1 MNGGVETRRVFR
13 ALAVACAAALLGA
26 CVGGMPKVPASP
38 NAVLERADDYFR
50 RGKERE
56 AIALYGQYI
65 ERYPGHERVDYA
77 QFQLAESYFKAE
89 EYGLAAVEYQILIAN
104 YGYSEWVDDAVFQ
117 LGVCSWREAPR
128 YPRDQ
133 QKSVDAL
140 GRFNQFLLTYPDHL
154 RSAEARD
161 YIRKINSHLAEK
173 AYGAAKWY
181 YRQREPRAAL
191 VYCEKIIREY
201 PDNEFWAQALLL
213 KGQILADR
221 GDTEGAIQ
229 QFTQV
234 IAYPG
239 DLPQKKEAERLIREV
254 RQ

>member
-1 MNGGVETRRVFR
+1 MSAGPARRAVSCAR
-13 ALAVACAAALLGA
+13 AVVALGLLLGCA
-26 CVGGMPKVPASP
+26 GGMPKVPATP
-38 NAVLERADDYFR
+38 PAVLERADDYQR

-56 AIALYGQYI
+56 AIALYTRFL
-65 ERYPGHERVDYA
+65 ELYPGHERADYA
-77 QFQLAESYFKAE
+77 QFQLAETQFKTGDFA
-89 EYGLAAVEYQILIAN
+89 LAAVEYHLLIAS

-117 LGVCSWREAPR
+117 LGVCAWNEAPK

-133 QKSVDAL
+133 QKAIDAL
-140 GRFNQFLLTYPDHL
+140 GRFNQFLQTYPDHA
-154 RSAEARD
+154 RAAEARS
-161 YIRKINSHLAEK
+161 YVRQIHERLAKK
-173 AYGAAKWY
+173 AYTSAKWY
-181 YRQREPRAAL
+181 YRQREPIAAM

-201 PDNEFWAQALLL
+201 PDNEYWAEALLL

-239 DLPQKKEAERLIREV
+239 DLPQKREAERRIKEV
-254 RQ
+254 RP